1 MAAKNST
8 YSAPILYKAFA
19 VLGEVAQNQSE
30 LGISDISRRLGI
42 SKSTIYGITNALTDL
57 GALRQHQETKKF
69 RLGPALLQLG
79 TQVLDGMDLKS
90 IAKPLMDNLGKEF
103 RETVFMGT
111 FSEKGIII
119 VEKVESPQ
127 ELKITA
133 PTGTRIPVFAGAAA
147 KTFLAHAPKQQVERL
162 LAEKPLPKYT
172 DKTITHRDKYLAELE
187 LVKSQGYAADFEEY
201 IQGVNA
207 ICVPVFDNWNTVIAA
222 LWMVG
227 FTNTFTREKAD
238 LAVKA
243 AIKAAAEIKS
253 RLKGF

>member
-1 MAAKNST
+1 MTDKNPT
-8 YSAPILYKAFA
+8 YSAPVLYKAFA
-19 VLGEVAQNQSE
+19 VLEEVARNQSE

-79 TQVLDGMDLKS
+79 SQVLDGMDLKS
-90 IAKPLMDNLGKEF
+90 TAKPLMDNLSKEF
-103 RETVFMGT
+103 RETVFLGT
-111 FSEKGIII
+111 FSERGIMI
-119 VEKVESPQ
+119 VEKVDSPL

-133 PTGTRIPVFAGAAA
+133 PIGTRIPIFAGATG
-147 KTFLAHAPKQQVERL
+147 KVFLAYAPEQKIERL
-162 LAEKPLPKYT
+162 LAGKPLPKYT
-172 DKTITHRDKYLAELE
+172 DNTITSREKYLEELD
-187 LVKSQGYAADFEEY
+187 LVKRSGYARDFEEY

-227 FTNTFTREKAD
+227 FTNSFTREKAN
-238 LAVKA
+238 LAVQAAMKA
-243 AIKAAAEIKS
+243 ATELKN
-253 RLKGF
+253 RLKSF